1 MGKDFRIL
9 AVIPA
14 RGGSKGLPGKNIRL
28 FMGLPLVAHSIL
40 FARMCPEIDRCIVS
54 TDSSDIA
61 RVARDFSAEVPF
73 SRPPE
78 LSEDDTPLWPV
89 LRHALSAIEEQEKSS
104 YDALLLLD
112 PTSPGRQPADLIA
125 MCSRLQTNQQA
136 DGVISVA
143 RPAFNPIWHCITEKD
158 GWMENLISEGAS
170 YDRRQ
175 DVPKVYRIDGS
186 LYLWRARFV
195 RQERESWRS
204 GGRYLLHEVPD
215 LSAWSID
222 TEEQFEVAELLV
234 KSGKVS
240 LPWLSTL
247 QVPCAP

>member
-1 MGKDFRIL
+1 MQPPRVL

-14 RGGSKGLPGKNIRL
+14 RGGSKGLPGKNIRS
-28 FMGLPLVAHSIL
+28 FAGLPLIAHSIL

-61 RVARDFSAEVPF
+61 QAARDFGVEVPF
-73 SRPPE
+73 SRPSE
-78 LSEDDTPLWPV
+78 LSQDDTPLWPV
-89 LRHALSAIEEQEKSS
+89 LRHALSAIEEQEQSS

-112 PTSPGRQPADLIA
+112 PTSPGRRPADLTA
-125 MCSRLQTNQQA
+125 MRNRLQAHPQA

-143 RPAFNPIWHCITEKD
+143 RPAFNPIWHCVTEKD
-158 GWMENLISEGAS
+158 GWMEDLVPEGAS

-175 DVPKVYRIDGS
+175 DVPSVYRIDGS

-195 RQERESWRS
+195 RGEKQSWRR
-204 GGRYLLHEVPD
+204 GGRYLLHEVRD

-222 TEEQFEVAELLV
+222 TEEQFDMAELLI

-240 LPWLSTL
+240 LPWLSAS

>member
-1 MGKDFRIL
+1 MGADFKIL

-14 RGGSKGLPGKNIRL
+14 RGGSKGLPGKNIRP
-28 FMGLPLVAHSIL
+28 FMGLPLIAHTIL
-40 FARMCPEIDRCIVS
+40 FAKMCPEIDRCIVS

-61 RVARDFSAEVPF
+61 QAARDFGAEVPF
-73 SRPPE
+73 IRPSE
-78 LSEDDTPLWPV
+78 LSGDDTPLWPV

-112 PTSPGRQPADLIA
+112 PTSPGRAPANLA
-125 MCSRLQTNQQA
+125 VMRSRLLENPQA
-136 DGVISVA
+136 DGVVSVA
-143 RPAFNPIWHCITEKD
+143 RPAFNPIWHCVTEQD
-158 GWMENLISEGAS
+158 GWMENLLPEGAS

-175 DVPKVYRIDGS
+175 DVPRVFRIDGS

-195 RQERESWRS
+195 RQDRGSWRRE
-204 GGRYLLHEVPD
+204 GRHLLHEVRD

-240 LPWLSTL
+240 LPWLATL